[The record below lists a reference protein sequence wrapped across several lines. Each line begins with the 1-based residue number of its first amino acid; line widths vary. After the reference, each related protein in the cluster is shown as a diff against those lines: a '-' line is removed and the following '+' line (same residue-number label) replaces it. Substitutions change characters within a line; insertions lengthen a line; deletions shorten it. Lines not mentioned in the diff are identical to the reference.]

1 MKAADVTVSALAE
14 WNGKA
19 LKKADKDLSVF
30 DKSVKTL
37 GKTFA
42 GVFAASKLLSY
53 SKNAVAAFVADEKAA
68 KSLEVQLN
76 NLGYSF
82 SAPGVELYIANL
94 QKMYG
99 VLDDQLRPA
108 FQTLITAS
116 GSLTQSQKALDVAL
130 NVSAATGKS
139 LEEVSAALA
148 KGFSGQTTALSRLGA
163 GLDKTTLASGDM
175 NKIMDALNAKFAGQA
190 LARLDTYAGKMDAL
204 KVSSENAKE
213 IIGEGLIKSIEALA
227 GSTDIQKIT
236 SDMENFATEVS
247 FAIQEVSKLVGL
259 LSKPI
264 IGDKGITGILG
275 EILFPGGNP
284 FRVSERLRNRDK
296 RYQSGSYF
304 TYDNSGA
311 VAAGQARIQELKIA
325 KEKNRVNAQLLA
337 QDKAKLALNDLSKK
351 FDTERL
357 GLQLALNNASD
368 EETKLRIKAKIAL
381 LDQDAAMAATY
392 NKQLEAAAALNALNA
407 ATAKLTLQFGAS
419 TADIQKYLAG
429 LAASYNQYIATGT
442 TPSKA
447 PDVVTAKVVNDYL
460 AMKADE
466 VTTNTQSYLEKLRNT
481 VKAGYEIPTIESF
494 YGSLDRAAS
503 GLPQSTVNNTVEV
516 SVQGSILALQDLDK
530 AIEDAMLRIQRQNG
544 SLTPAGYIP

>member
-30 DKSVKTL
+30 DKSVKNL
-37 GKTFA
+37 AKTFA

-116 GSLTQSQKALDVAL
+116 GSLTQSQKALEVAL
-130 NVSAATGKS
+130 NVSAATGRS
-139 LEEVSAALA
+139 VEEVSAALA

-163 GLDKTTLASGDM
+163 GLDKATLASGDM
-175 NKIMDALNAKFAGQA
+175 NKIMDELNTKFAGQA
-190 LARLDTYAGKMDAL
+190 SARLGTYAGKMDAL

-213 IIGEGLIKSIEALA
+213 IIGEGLVKSIEALA
-227 GSTDIQKIT
+227 GTTDIQKIT
-236 SDMENFATEVS
+236 TDMENFATEVS
-247 FAIQEVSKLVGL
+247 FAIQEISKLLGL

-264 IGDKGITGILG
+264 VANKGITDILG

-284 FRVSERLRNRDK
+284 FRVSEKLRNRGNP
-296 RYQSGSYF
+296 YPGGSGF

-311 VAAGQARIQELKIA
+311 VAAGQARLQEIKLA

-337 QDKAKLALNDLSKK
+337 QDKAKLALNDLAKK

-357 GLQLALNNASD
+357 GLQLALKEATD
-368 EETKLRIKAKIAL
+368 EETKLRIRAKIAL
-381 LDQDAAMAATY
+381 LDQDSAMASVY

-419 TADIQKYLAG
+419 VSDIQKYLAG
-429 LAASYNQYIATGT
+429 SAASYNQYIATGT

-447 PDVVTAKVVNDYL
+447 PDAVTAKVVNDYL

-481 VKAGYEIPTIESF
+481 VKSGYEVPSIESF

>member
-1 MKAADVTVSALAE
+1 MKPGDVVVSALAE

-19 LKKADKDLSVF
+19 LKTAQKDVGVF
-30 DKSVKTL
+30 DKSVKNL
-37 GKTFA
+37 AKTFA

-53 SKNAVAAFVADEKAA
+53 SKNAVKAFAADEKAA
-68 KSLEVQLN
+68 KSLEVQLG

-116 GSLTQSQKALDVAL
+116 GSLTQSQKALEVAL

-139 LEEVSAALA
+139 VEEVSSALA

-163 GLDKTTLASGDM
+163 GLDKATLASGDM
-175 NKIMDALNAKFAGQA
+175 NKIMDALNSKFAGQA
-190 LARLDTYAGKMDAL
+190 AARLNTYAGKMDML
-204 KVSSENAKE
+204 KVSTANVSE
-213 IIGEGLIKSIEALA
+213 IIGEGLIKSLEALS
-227 GSTDIQKIT
+227 GTTDIQKIT
-236 SDMENFATEVS
+236 SDMEAFATEVS
-247 FAIQEVSKLVGL
+247 FAIQEIGKLVGL
-259 LSKPI
+259 LNKPI
-264 IGDKGITGILG
+264 VAGKGILGILG
-275 EILFPGGNP
+275 EIIFPGGNP
-284 FRVSERLRNRDK
+284 FRQAAEIRDRDK
-296 RYQSGSYF
+296 KYPGGSGF

-311 VAAGQARIQELKIA
+311 VAAGQARLQEIKIA

-337 QDKAKLALNDLSKK
+337 QDKAKLALNDLAKK

-357 GLQLALNNASD
+357 GLQLALKEATD

-381 LDQDAAMAATY
+381 LDQDAAMASVY
-392 NKQLEAAAALNALNA
+392 NKQLEAAAALNALNL
-407 ATAKLTLQFGAS
+407 ATSKLTLQFGS
-419 TADIQKYLAG
+419 SVSDIQKYLAG
-429 LAASYNQYIATGT
+429 SAANYNQYIATGT

-447 PDVVTAKVVNDYL
+447 PDPVTAQVVNEYL
-460 AMKADE
+460 AQKAEE
-466 VTTNTQSYLEKLRNT
+466 VTANTQTYLEKLRNT
-481 VKAGYEIPTIESF
+481 VKAGYDIPSVESF
-494 YGSLDRAAS
+494 YGSLDKAAS
-503 GLPQSTVNNTVEV
+503 SLPQTNVNNTVEV

>member
-30 DKSVKTL
+30 DKSVKNL
-37 GKTFA
+37 AKTFA

-116 GSLTQSQKALDVAL
+116 GSLTQSQKALEVAL
-130 NVSAATGKS
+130 NVSAATGRS
-139 LEEVSAALA
+139 VEEVSAALA

-163 GLDKTTLASGDM
+163 GLDKATLASGDM
-175 NKIMDALNAKFAGQA
+175 NKIMDELNTKFAGQA
-190 LARLDTYAGKMDAL
+190 AARLDTYAGKMDML
-204 KVSSENAKE
+204 KVSAANVSE
-213 IIGEGLIKSIEALA
+213 IIGEGLIKSLEALS
-227 GSTDIQKIT
+227 GTTDIQKIT
-236 SDMENFATEVS
+236 SDMEAFATEVS
-247 FAIQEVSKLVGL
+247 FAIQEISKLIGL
-259 LSKPI
+259 LDKPI
-264 IGDKGITGILG
+264 VAGKGILGILG
-275 EILFPGGNP
+275 EIIFPGGNP
-284 FRVSERLRNRDK
+284 FRKAAEIRDRDK
-296 RYQSGSYF
+296 KYPGGSGF

-311 VAAGQARIQELKIA
+311 VAAGQARLQEIKLA

-337 QDKAKLALNDLSKK
+337 QDKAKLALNDLAKK

-357 GLQLALNNASD
+357 GLQLALKEATD
-368 EETKLRIKAKIAL
+368 EETKLRIRAKIAL
-381 LDQDAAMAATY
+381 LDQDSAMASVY

-419 TADIQKYLAG
+419 VSDIQKYLAG
-429 LAASYNQYIATGT
+429 SAASYNQYIATGT

-447 PDVVTAKVVNDYL
+447 PDAVTAKVVNDYL

-481 VKAGYEIPTIESF
+481 VKSGYEVPSIESF